1 MERKK
6 FITEVQIC
14 GSPRVYCTE
23 RRKNAFA
30 VRQLLRAK
38 GPYFDNS
45 IVDKPMRSTNSK
57 TVLNFVPALLLLM
70 AAMSGNLF
78 ASTGGGETAIRDTT
92 QITEAE
98 QLLAGLGYMTGNA
111 DGKLDFM
118 SRHALMAFQKVEG
131 LKRTGV
137 LTAATLERLREAA
150 TPAAKYDGP
159 AHIEVD
165 LSRQVLFMV
174 SDEGRVTLI
183 VPISSGSG
191 ERYWDKT
198 RGRYEVA
205 STPRGEFKIQRKING
220 HRKAPLGT
228 IYYPS
233 YFKEGWAIH
242 GSNSIPPK
250 PASHGCV
257 RVPRGADQKLFKM
270 MPVGM
275 RIYLYN

>member
-1 MERKK
+1 M
-6 FITEVQIC
+6 
-14 GSPRVYCTE
+14 
-23 RRKNAFA
+23 
-30 VRQLLRAK
+30 
-38 GPYFDNS
+38 
-45 IVDKPMRSTNSK
+45 
-57 TVLNFVPALLLLM
+57 VPALMLLIGALTLNAT
-70 AAMSGNLF
+70 AAKR
-78 ASTGGGETAIRDTT
+78 TGEPAVQNAT
-92 QITEAE
+92 QVAEAE
-98 QLLAGLGYMTGNA
+98 QLLANLGYMVEKQ
-111 DGKLDFM
+111 DGRLDFM
-118 SRHALMAFQKVEG
+118 SRHAIMAFQKVEG

-137 LTAATLERLREAA
+137 LTVSLLEKMREASVP
-150 TPAAKYDGP
+150 TAKYDGP

-174 SDEGRVTLI
+174 NEDGKVGLI

-191 ERYWDKT
+191 ERYFDKT
-198 RGRYEVA
+198 RNRWEVA
-205 STPRGEFKIQRKING
+205 STPTGEFKIQRKING

-257 RVPRGADQKLFKM
+257 RVPRGADLKLFKM

-275 RIYLYN
+275 KIYLYE